1 MEDAGMALVNE
12 HYLKL
17 KAGYLFPE
25 IARRVRAFTKVN
37 PEAEIIPL
45 GIGDVTQPLPPA
57 VIKSLH
63 QAADEMG
70 RAETFRGYGPE
81 QGYQFLLDL
90 IIANDYEA
98 RTVTLESDEI
108 FVSDGSKCDSGNIQ
122 EIFAVSNVVAVA
134 DPAYPVYVDTNV
146 MAGRTGEAD
155 DKGRYHGLY
164 YMPCTEE
171 NNFLPELPS
180 RKVDIIYLCF
190 PNNPTGVVAN
200 RQVLQK
206 WVDYARQNQA
216 VIFFDAAYEAYIT
229 EEQIPHS
236 IYEIQGAKECAVEF
250 RSFSKTAGFTGTR
263 CAYTVVPK
271 AVVANTISGEAVSL
285 NKLWNR
291 RHTTKFNGVSYPV
304 QVAAA
309 AVYSKEGKVQ
319 VRALIDYYMENARI
333 IRQTLSAAG
342 FIVYGGK
349 NAPYIWMK
357 TSNGMSSWKFFDYLL
372 AEAHVVGTPGSGF
385 GPSGEGYFRLSAFGS
400 REKTQEAVD
409 RIRKKISP

>member
-1 MEDAGMALVNE
+1 MALVNE

-25 IARRVRAFTKVN
+25 IARRVQAFTDVN
-37 PEAEIIPL
+37 PGVEIIRL

-57 VIKSLH
+57 VIDSLH
-63 QAADEMG
+63 QAVSEMG
-70 RAETFRGYGPE
+70 KPETFRGYGPE
-81 QGYQFLLDL
+81 QGYDFLLDL
-90 IIANDYEA
+90 ILANDYEA
-98 RTVTLESDEI
+98 RSVHLESDEI

-122 EIFAVSNVVAVA
+122 EIFAVDNIIAIA

-155 DKGRYHGLY
+155 DQGRYHGLY
-164 YMPCTEE
+164 YMPCTEA
-171 NNFLPELPS
+171 NKFLPELPN
-180 RKVDIIYLCF
+180 RKLDIIYLCF

-200 RQVLQK
+200 SEVLK
-206 WVDYARQNQA
+206 AWVDYALENQA
-216 VIFFDAAYEAYIT
+216 TILFDGAYEAYIT
-229 EEQIPHS
+229 EEHIPHS
-236 IYEIQGAKECAVEF
+236 IYEIPGAKECAIEF

-271 AVVANTISGEAVSL
+271 GLVARTASGEPVSL
-285 NKLWNR
+285 NQLWNR

-309 AVYSKEGKVQ
+309 SVYSDEGKAQVQ
-319 VRALIDYYMENARI
+319 ELIHYYMENARI
-333 IRQTLSAAG
+333 IRETLTAAG
-342 FIVYGGK
+342 FTVFGGV

-357 TSNGMSSWKFFDYLL
+357 TSGGMSSWDFFDHLL

-385 GPSGEGYFRLSAFGS
+385 GPSGEGYFRLSAFGN
-400 REKTQEAVD
+400 RANTEEAVE
-409 RIRKKISP
+409 RIRNKISP